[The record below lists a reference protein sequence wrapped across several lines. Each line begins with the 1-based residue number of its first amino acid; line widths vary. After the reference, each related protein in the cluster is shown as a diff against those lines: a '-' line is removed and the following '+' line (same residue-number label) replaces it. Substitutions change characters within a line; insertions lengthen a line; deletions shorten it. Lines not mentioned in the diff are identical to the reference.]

1 MIKIVSWNVNGIRA
15 AQKKGLLNYLETEKP
30 DIFCVQETKASP
42 EQLDTALTSPEGYH
56 VTYHSCTRKKGYS
69 GVAIFSKIKPL
80 STSVGFGIEKFD
92 IEGRVVQ
99 YDFEAFSLLNI
110 YFPNGGMGEERVQ
123 YKLEFYEALFNYC
136 EELRAKGKKLL
147 ICGDYNTAH
156 HEIDLARP
164 EDNHTTSGFMKIE
177 RDWIDKII
185 AKGYVDTFRHFNKE
199 AGHYTWWSMQT
210 RARERNVGWRIDY
223 HFVTQDLLDK
233 VVKSYHDT
241 DRQGS
246 DHCPIIIE
254 LDL

>member
-1 MIKIVSWNVNGIRA
+1 
-15 AQKKGLLNYLETEKP
+15 
-30 DIFCVQETKASP
+30 
-42 EQLDTALTSPEGYH
+42 
-56 VTYHSCTRKKGYS
+56 
-69 GVAIFSKIKPL
+69 
-80 STSVGFGIEKFD
+80 
-92 IEGRVVQ
+92 
-99 YDFEAFSLLNI
+99 
-110 YFPNGGMGEERVQ
+110 MGEERVQ

-164 EDNHTTSGFMKIE
+164 EDNHNTSGFMKIE

-185 AKGYVDTFRHFNKE
+185 AKGNVDTFRHFNKE

-223 HFVTQDLLDK
+223 HFVTQDLMDK
-233 VVKSYHDT
+233 VVKSYHDA